1 MSNIMSEI
9 YVNES
14 SSASQENIVVSTR
27 SLTTGLFLFDSQAGN
42 DQQFLS
48 NSMET
53 TNQSNYLSSGK
64 SEECRQLNFLET
76 NKNSLNN
83 QRSGKMNTI
92 SRSLKLLRTSK
103 TSSIGKRS
111 RSSMAG
117 IVDSITFQSPSL
129 RKKRSDHRTQEQMD
143 SFAKNKDA
151 SSEVTADITVVS
163 DSESDRDD
171 ELLIEPNEGKQYNRN
186 VSAIILPALNES
198 FRIHSGSDVDDN
210 DSLGNDEKNRKVRE
224 KEVVY
229 SLEGCDAKLNRYST
243 VNKENCDEFNIDIQ
257 LRNYNTEY
265 TFEDNQA
272 QIRSKTKQLRYKR
285 LERQKQNYKV
295 HGMLQHRSQTPP
307 ALRSRLSPKELS
319 IKLKNMKRPHSSL
332 RNI

>member
-1 MSNIMSEI
+1 MNEI
-9 YVNES
+9 YVNEA
-14 SSASQENIVVSTR
+14 SSASHENVVKSSR
-27 SLTTGLFLFDSQAGN
+27 SLTTGLFPFDSQAGN
-42 DQQFLS
+42 DKQLLS

-53 TNQSNYLSSGK
+53 TNQSNYFSSGK
-64 SEECRQLNFLET
+64 SEECRLPNLQES
-76 NKNSLNN
+76 NKNILNN
-83 QRSGKMNTI
+83 RGSGKKNTI
-92 SRSLKLLRTSK
+92 SHSLKLLRTSK

-129 RKKRSDHRTQEQMD
+129 RKQRSYHHTREQMD

-151 SSEVTADITVVS
+151 SSEVTADLTVVS

-171 ELLIEPNEGKQYNRN
+171 ELLIEPNEVKQYNRN

-210 DSLGNDEKNRKVRE
+210 DSLGNDKKNRKGRE
-224 KEVVY
+224 EEKVVY
-229 SLEGCDAKLNRYST
+229 SLECCDAKLNRYST
-243 VNKENCDEFNIDIQ
+243 VNKENCDEFGIDIQ

-265 TFEDNQA
+265 IFEDNQA

-285 LERQKQNYKV
+285 LERQKENYKV
-295 HGMLQHRSQTPP
+295 QGMRQHRSQTPP

-319 IKLKNMKRPHSSL
+319 IKLKNMKRSHSSL